1 MVKGSANPGN
11 RCVQSYRKSKLI
23 SKNNKIK
30 FTMTLAIKMKTRK
43 RIKHTIKKNKA

>member
-23 SKNNKIK
+23 SK
-30 FTMTLAIKMKTRK
+30 
-43 RIKHTIKKNKA
+43 TIKSNLRWHSPLKWKLENALSV